1 VREEVVDRQWP
12 RPEVRLLLL
21 SLYGLYLLYLGL
33 PVPMHTPTERRPLY
47 FAVLVLI
54 GIVVAAATGFLAGM
68 AFP

>member
-1 VREEVVDRQWP
+1 
-12 RPEVRLLLL
+12 
-21 SLYGLYLLYLGL
+21 
-33 PVPMHTPTERRPLY
+33 MHTPTERRPLY